1 MGDLLTLFGLVLGI
15 ITLESTIDVR
25 TVSINRVTIA
35 EEIRSEWGYTEDS
48 IEQKL
53 KDEAYL
59 VTREARS
66 YKRASRISTPNAD
79 GSIDK
84 VARDAGVL
92 RLLQRVQ
99 QGIGFLEYT
108 VTGDILVDRGKVAM
122 ELRARRF
129 DQQVIRARFERP
141 KDQLDQLMRDAGWAL
156 VRLVDPHVA
165 CAALLRRSVKEGRPN
180 PAAALRCIEE
190 ALPVVATPDRP
201 WLLNLQGVTLAMLG
215 RRGEAFTT
223 FREALS
229 LQPAFPQA
237 WLNIGTMMAVDDRH
251 QDAIKAYV
259 TALSYGEGAEH
270 GSEQTNA
277 AALVMWALSL
287 EKIGRGDEVVSKLR
301 EAFRADK
308 SYDLPVRL
316 LAERVPPDSREAA
329 ELEKIIAELSIPS
342 GMLDWAPVYTD
353 NLVGLMPLAAI
364 FGTATTPV
372 GR

>member
-15 ITLESTIDVR
+15 ITVESTIDVR

-35 EEIRSEWGYTEDS
+35 EGIRSEWGYTEDS

-59 VTREARS
+59 VMREARS

-92 RLLQRVQ
+92 RLLQRIQ

-108 VTGDILVDRGKVAM
+108 VTGDILADRGKVKM
-122 ELRARRF
+122 ELRAHRF
-129 DQQVIRARFERP
+129 DQQVIRARLERP
-141 KDQLDQLMRDAGWAL
+141 KDQLDQLMRDAGWTL
-156 VRLVDPHVA
+156 VRLVDPHIA
-165 CAALLRRSVKEGRPN
+165 CAALLRRSVKEGQAN
-180 PAAALRCIEE
+180 PVAALRCIDE
-190 ALPVVATPDRP
+190 ALPMVTTPDRP

-215 RRGEAFTT
+215 RHAEALAT

-229 LQPAFPQA
+229 LQPEFPQA
-237 WLNIGTMMAVDDRH
+237 WLNIGTMLAADGRH
-251 QDAIKAYV
+251 QDAIKAYM
-259 TALSYGEGAEH
+259 TALSYGDSAEH
-270 GSEQTNA
+270 GSEQTNS

-287 EKIGRGDEVVSKLR
+287 EKLGRGDEVVPKLR

-316 LAERVPPDSREAA
+316 LVERVAPDSREAA
-329 ELEKIIAELSIPS
+329 ELRKIVAELSIPS

-353 NLVGLMPLAAI
+353 NLVGLMPVAAI
-364 FGTATTPV
+364 FGTAATSV